1 VVTATWRNWAGNQTA
16 DGVTIV
22 HPETP
27 DQVAAI
33 VREAR
38 AEGRRVKAIGSG
50 HSFTGIGRPEGP
62 RGIQLVLDR
71 LTGIRSID
79 RDTGLVTVGG
89 GTPLHRVNDVL
100 AGAGL
105 AMPNLGDIDAQTIA
119 GAISTGTH
127 GTGARFGGL
136 ATQVT
141 SLELVTADGMVT
153 GCSADH
159 QPGLWAAARVGLG
172 ALGVVTGVTLQ
183 TVRLFAV
190 RAEEGPMRLEEL
202 LDRFDELTSGYDHFE
217 AYWFPHT
224 GAALTK
230 RNTRLPLDGGLDRLP
245 VWKEWFEDEF
255 LSNRVFGWII
265 EAGKRRSEWIP
276 AANRLSSRAL
286 GSRTFVDL
294 SYKVFTSPRRVRFC
308 EMEYAI
314 PREVAVAAVRDVVDA
329 VESSGMRI
337 AFPVELR
344 VAAAD
349 DIPLSTASG
358 RDSAYV
364 AVHVPAGTDF
374 RPYFDLVASVLDPHG
389 GRPHWGKLHNLR
401 AEELRGRY
409 PRFDEFVAVR
419 DRVDPGGLFTNQ
431 YLDRVLGPPREGG

>member
-1 VVTATWRNWAGNQTA
+1 VATWRNWAGNQTV
-16 DGVTIV
+16 DGVTIA
-22 HPETP
+22 HPEAP
-27 DQVAAI
+27 DHVAAI
-33 VREAR
+33 VDQAR

-62 RGIQLVLDR
+62 QGIQVVLDR

-79 RDTGLVTVGG
+79 RDSGRVTVGA
-89 GTPLHRVNDVL
+89 GTPLHRLNDLL

-105 AMPNLGDIDAQTIA
+105 ALPNLGDIDAQTIA

-136 ATQVT
+136 ATEVT
-141 SLELVTADGMVT
+141 GLELVTADGTVT

-159 QPGLWAAARVGLG
+159 EPDLWASARVGLG
-172 ALGVVTGVTLQ
+172 ALGVVTAVTLQ
-183 TVRLFAV
+183 TVPLFGL
-190 RAEEGPMRLEEL
+190 RAEEGPMRLDELLGRFEEL
-202 LDRFDELTSGYDHFE
+202 ASGYDHFE

-230 RNTRLPLDGGLDRLP
+230 RNTRLSLDGGLDRLP
-245 VWKEWFEDEF
+245 VWKEWFEDQF
-255 LSNRVFGWII
+255 LSNTAFGWII
-265 EAGKRRSEWIP
+265 EAGKRRPDWIP

-314 PREVAVAAVRDVVDA
+314 PRETAVTAVRNVVDA

-374 RPYFDLVASVLDPHG
+374 RPYFDLVAGVLDPYG
-389 GRPHWGKLHNLR
+389 GRPHWGKLHDLG
-401 AEELRGRY
+401 AEELRERY
-409 PRFDEFVAVR
+409 PRFDEFVAIR

-431 YLDRVLGPPREGG
+431 YLDRVLGRPREEG

>member
-1 VVTATWRNWAGNQTA
+1 MATWRNWAGNQTA
-16 DGVTIV
+16 DDVTIV
-22 HPETP
+22 HPETV
-27 DQVAAI
+27 DHVAAI
-33 VREAR
+33 VRGAH
-38 AEGRRVKAIGSG
+38 ADGRRVKAIGSG
-50 HSFTGIGRPEGP
+50 HSFTGIGRPEGM
-62 RGIQLVLDR
+62 QLVLDR
-71 LTGIRSID
+71 LSGIQSVD
-79 RDTGLVTVGG
+79 RVSGQVTVGG
-89 GTPLHRVNDVL
+89 GTPLHRLNDLL
-100 AGAGL
+100 AGVGL
-105 AMPNLGDIDAQTIA
+105 AMPNLGDIEAQTIA

-127 GTGARFGGL
+127 GTGTRFGGL

-141 SLELVTADGMVT
+141 GLELVTVDGAVVQ
-153 GCSADH
+153 CSAGRE
-159 QPGLWAAARVGLG
+159 PELWTAGRVGLG
-172 ALGVVTGVTLQ
+172 ALGVLTAVTLQ
-183 TVRLFAV
+183 TVPLFAI
-190 RAEEGPMRLEEL
+190 RAEEGPMPLDEL
-202 LDRFDELTSGYDHFE
+202 LGRFDELMSGYDHFE

-230 RNTRLPLDGGLDRLP
+230 RNTRVELDGGLDRLP
-245 VWKEWFEDEF
+245 AWREWFDDEF
-255 LSNRVFGWII
+255 LSNTVFGWII
-265 EAGKRRSEWIP
+265 EAGKRRPDWIP

-294 SYKVFTSPRRVRFC
+294 SYRVFTSPRRVRFC

-314 PREVAVAAVRDVVDA
+314 PRDAAVTAVRNVVDA

-374 RPYFDLVASVLDPHG
+374 GPYFDLVASVLDRYG
-389 GRPHWGKLHNLR
+389 GRPHWGKLHTLGV
-401 AEELRGRY
+401 EELRRRY
-409 PRFDEFVAVR
+409 PRFEEFVAIR
-419 DRVDPGGLFTNQ
+419 DRLDPAGTFTNR